1 MKKLMYIKF
10 KIPIL
15 CKKYADDKWGYT
27 EIMFAKMMKAKD
39 NKLKIPK
46 LCKKYIK
53 LDATRLY
60 QE

>member
-1 MKKLMYIKF
+1 
-10 KIPIL
+10 
-15 CKKYADDKWGYT
+15 
-27 EIMFAKMMKAKD
+27 MFAKMMKAKD

-53 LDATRLY
+53 LDAKTRLY